1 MESWAERIHDVSNL
15 KVHSIARKSLVR
27 TLIFII
33 AILIAGFI
41 FDAYN
46 QAQLA
51 VVLVLFI
58 GVLSVT
64 LLTGIS
70 GQLSLGQGALMAV
83 GGYANALLMINYKL
97 SLWVAIPL
105 SIIVAS
111 LAGLLLGV
119 AAARLSGPYLAGT
132 TLVIALA
139 IPSLANRFMS
149 VLKGDEGL
157 PVDVGYPPSWLTSAV
172 GELSYEKWQLYV
184 ALPFAAIALFFASNI
199 LLSRTGRMWRSI
211 RDNEIASSMSGVNFS
226 RQKIFV
232 FVISAAFAGLSG
244 ALYGLRGLVGPSVY
258 PVSLSLTLLTA
269 AVLGG
274 IRSISG
280 AFIGTV
286 IVVFLPDW
294 IELVMGNFTVSEQIS
309 NFLPA
314 LISSILLILV
324 VVINPAGVAGIRLHK
339 GK

>member
-1 MESWAERIHDVSNL
+1 MRAVSSL
-15 KVHSIARKSLVR
+15 KEKSIARKSLIR
-27 TLIFII
+27 TVIFSALIL
-33 AILIAGFI
+33 LIGLQ

-46 QAQLA
+46 QAQLS
-51 VVLVLFI
+51 VVLILFI

-83 GGYANALLMINYKL
+83 GGYSTALLIINYKL
-97 SLWVAIPL
+97 SLWIAVPL
-105 SIIVAS
+105 SIITSA
-111 LAGLLLGV
+111 LAGLLLGI
-119 AAARLSGPYLAGT
+119 AAARLRGPYLAGT

-139 IPSLANRFMS
+139 IPTIANRFMS
-149 VLKGDEGL
+149 VFKGDEGL
-157 PVDVGYPPSWLTSAV
+157 PVDVGYPPKWFSTIF
-172 GELSYEKWQLYV
+172 GEPSYEQWQLYV

-199 LLSRTGRMWRSI
+199 LLSRTGRMWKSI
-211 RDNEIASSMSGVNFS
+211 RDHESASSLNGVNFS
-226 RQKIFV
+226 RQKIYV
-232 FVISAAFAGLSG
+232 FVVASAFAGLSG

-274 IRSISG
+274 IRSITG

-294 IELVMGNFTVSEQIS
+294 IDLVIGNFELSEQVS

-314 LISSILLILV
+314 LISSLLLILT
-324 VVINPAGVAGIRLHK
+324 VVINPAGVAGAKLHK
-339 GK
+339 HK

>member
-1 MESWAERIHDVSNL
+1 MRAVSNL
-15 KVHSIARKSLVR
+15 KGKSIARTSLIR
-27 TLIFII
+27 TIIFSALI
-33 AILIAGFI
+33 LLVGLQ

-51 VVLVLFI
+51 VVLILFI
-58 GVLSVT
+58 GVLSIT

-83 GGYANALLMINYKL
+83 GGYSTALLITNYTL
-97 SLWVAIPL
+97 SLWVAVPL
-105 SIIVAS
+105 SIISSA

-119 AAARLSGPYLAGT
+119 AAARLRGPYLAGT

-139 IPSLANRFMS
+139 IPTIANRFMS
-149 VLKGDEGL
+149 VFKGDEGL
-157 PVDVGYPPSWLTSAV
+157 QVDVGYPPQWFSTLF
-172 GELSYEKWQLYV
+172 GEPTYEQWQLYV
-184 ALPFAAIALFFASNI
+184 ALPFAGVALFFASNI

-211 RDNEIASSMSGVNFS
+211 RDNESAASLAGVNFS
-226 RQKIFV
+226 RQKIYV
-232 FVISAAFAGLSG
+232 FILSSTFAGLSG

-258 PVSLSLTLLTA
+258 PVSLSLLLLTA

-274 IRSISG
+274 IRSITG

-294 IELVMGNFTVSEQIS
+294 IELILGNFELSEQVS

-314 LISSILLILV
+314 LISSLLLILT
-324 VVINPAGVAGIRLHK
+324 VVINPAGVAGARLHK
-339 GK
+339 HK

>member
-1 MESWAERIHDVSNL
+1 MHVVSKPNH
-15 KVHSIARKSLVR
+15 HSIARKSFLRSFFFVFAV
-27 TLIFII
+27 L
-33 AILIAGFI
+33 LAGSSFE
-41 FDAYN
+41 AYN

-51 VVLVLFI
+51 LVLILFI

-70 GQLSLGQGALMAV
+70 GQLPLGQGALMAV
-83 GGYANALLMINYKL
+83 GGYCMALLMTNKGY

-105 SIIVAS
+105 AVVGAAI
-111 LAGLLLGV
+111 AGLLLGIS
-119 AAARLSGPYLAGT
+119 AARLTGPYLAGT

-139 IPSLANRFMS
+139 IPTLANRFMS

-157 PVDVGYPPSWLTSAV
+157 PVDVGYPPVWFTNLF
-172 GELSYEKWQLYV
+172 GEPSYEQWQLYV
-184 ALPFAAIALFFASNI
+184 ALPFAAIALFFASNL

-211 RDNEIASSMSGVNFS
+211 RDNETAASLTGVNFS
-226 RQKIFV
+226 RQKILV
-232 FVISAAFAGLSG
+232 FVVSATFAGLSG

-294 IELVMGNFTVSEQIS
+294 IEAALHSFELSEQVS

-314 LISSILLILV
+314 LVSSLLLILT
-324 VVINPAGVAGIRLHK
+324 VVINPAGVAGTHLRKHK
-339 GK
+339 

>member
-1 MESWAERIHDVSNL
+1 MHAVSKNQ
-15 KVHSIARKSLVR
+15 KKSIARTSLIR
-27 TLIFII
+27 TLVF
-33 AILIAGFI
+33 AVLILLVGAQ

-46 QAQLA
+46 QGQLA
-51 VVLVLFI
+51 VVLILFI

-83 GGYANALLMINYKL
+83 GGYSMALLMINYKL
-97 SLWVAIPL
+97 SLWVAVPL
-105 SIIVAS
+105 SIITSA

-119 AAARLSGPYLAGT
+119 AAARLRGPYLAGT

-139 IPSLANRFMS
+139 IPTIANRFMS
-149 VLKGDEGL
+149 VFKGDEGL
-157 PVDVGYPPSWLTSAV
+157 PVDVGYPPQWFSNLF
-172 GELSYEKWQLYV
+172 GEPTYEQWQIYV
-184 ALPFAAIALFFASNI
+184 ALPFAAIALFLASNI
-199 LLSRTGRMWRSI
+199 LMSRTGRMWRSI
-211 RDNEIASSMSGVNFS
+211 RDNETATSLSGVNFS

-232 FVISAAFAGLSG
+232 FVVSSSFAGLSG

-258 PVSLSLTLLTA
+258 PVSLSLLLLTA

-274 IRSISG
+274 IRSITG

-294 IELVMGNFTVSEQIS
+294 IELVLGNFELSEQVS

-314 LISSILLILV
+314 LISSLLLILT
-324 VVINPAGVAGIRLHK
+324 VVINPAGVAGTRLHRHK
-339 GK
+339 

>member
-1 MESWAERIHDVSNL
+1 VS
-15 KVHSIARKSLVR
+15 KVKQPSIIKKSLIR
-27 TLIFII
+27 TLLFALI
-33 AILIAGFI
+33 ILIAQAQ
-41 FDAYN
+41 FDPYN

-51 VVLVLFI
+51 LVLILFI
-58 GVLSVT
+58 GTLSVT

-83 GGYANALLMINYKL
+83 GGYSSALLMINLQL
-97 SLWVAIPL
+97 SLWIAVPA
-105 SIIVAS
+105 SIIAAAI
-111 LAGLLLGV
+111 AGLLLGV

-132 TLVIALA
+132 TLVVALA

-149 VLKGDEGL
+149 VFKGDEGL
-157 PVDVGYPPSWLTSAV
+157 PVDVGYPPAWLTNLL
-172 GELSYEKWQLYV
+172 GELSYEQWQLYSV
-184 ALPFAAIALFFASNI
+184 FPFALIALFIASNI
-199 LLSRTGRMWRSI
+199 LLSRTGRRWRAI
-211 RDNEIASSMSGVNFS
+211 RDHQSAASLAGVNES
-226 RQKIFV
+226 RQKIFA
-232 FVISAAFAGLSG
+232 FVVASSFAGLSG

-274 IRSISG
+274 IRSIAG

-294 IELVMGNFTVSEQIS
+294 IELAIHNVELSEQVS

-314 LISSILLILV
+314 LISSLLLIAT
-324 VVINPAGVAGIRLHK
+324 VVINPAGVMGTHLRKHK
-339 GK
+339 

>member
-1 MESWAERIHDVSNL
+1 MRAVSSL
-15 KVHSIARKSLVR
+15 KEKSIARKSLIR
-27 TLIFII
+27 TVIFSALIL
-33 AILIAGFI
+33 LIGLQ

-46 QAQLA
+46 QAQLS
-51 VVLVLFI
+51 VVLILFI

-83 GGYANALLMINYKL
+83 GGYSTALLIINYKL
-97 SLWVAIPL
+97 SLWVAVPL
-105 SIIVAS
+105 SIITSA
-111 LAGLLLGV
+111 LAGLLLGIS
-119 AAARLSGPYLAGT
+119 AARLRGPYLAGT

-139 IPSLANRFMS
+139 IPTIANRFMS
-149 VLKGDEGL
+149 VFKGDEGL
-157 PVDVGYPPSWLTSAV
+157 PVDVGYPPKWFSTIF
-172 GELSYEKWQLYV
+172 GEPSYEQWQLYV

-199 LLSRTGRMWRSI
+199 LLSRTGRMWKSI
-211 RDNEIASSMSGVNFS
+211 RDHESASSLNGVNFS
-226 RQKIFV
+226 RQKIYV
-232 FVISAAFAGLSG
+232 FVVASAFAGLSG

-274 IRSISG
+274 IRSITG

-294 IELVMGNFTVSEQIS
+294 IDLVIGNFELSEQVS

-314 LISSILLILV
+314 LTSSLLLILT
-324 VVINPAGVAGIRLHK
+324 VVINPAGVAGAKLHK
-339 GK
+339 HK

>member
-1 MESWAERIHDVSNL
+1 MCAVSNL
-15 KVHSIARKSLVR
+15 KVHSIARKSLIR
-27 TLIFII
+27 TLIFTFAVLWI
-33 AILIAGFI
+33 GSSFEP
-41 FDAYN
+41 YN

-51 VVLVLFI
+51 VVLILFI

-64 LLTGIS
+64 MLTGIS

-83 GGYANALLMINYKL
+83 GGYSTALLMVNFKI
-97 SLWVAIPL
+97 SLWIAVPSAIL
-105 SIIVAS
+105 SSAI
-111 LAGLLLGV
+111 AGLLLGV
-119 AAARLSGPYLAGT
+119 AAARLTGPYLAGT

-139 IPSLANRFMS
+139 IPTIANRFMS
-149 VLKGDEGL
+149 VFKGDEGL
-157 PVDVGYPPSWLTSAV
+157 PVDVGYPPAWFSKIF
-172 GELSYEKWQLYV
+172 GEPSYEQWQLYV
-184 ALPFAAIALFFASNI
+184 VIPFAAIALYFASNI

-211 RDNEIASSMSGVNFS
+211 RDNETAAALSGVNYS
-226 RQKIFV
+226 RQKIYV
-232 FVISAAFAGLSG
+232 FIISSTFAGLSG

-294 IELVMGNFTVSEQIS
+294 IDLAIHNFELSEQVS
-309 NFLPA
+309 NYLPA
-314 LISSILLILV
+314 LISSLLLILT
-324 VVINPAGVAGIRLHK
+324 VVINPAGVAGTKLHK
-339 GK
+339 HK

>member
-1 MESWAERIHDVSNL
+1 MCAVS
-15 KVHSIARKSLVR
+15 KAKSHSIARKSLLR
-27 TLIFII
+27 TIFFV
-33 AILIAGFI
+33 ALMLFAGSI

-51 VVLVLFI
+51 LVLILFI

-83 GGYANALLMINYKL
+83 GGYCMALLMINKSY
-97 SLWVAIPL
+97 SIWVAIPL
-105 SIIVAS
+105 AIVGAA
-111 LAGLLLGV
+111 LAGLLLGI

-157 PVDVGYPPSWLTSAV
+157 PADVGYPPAWFTNLF
-172 GELSYEKWQLYV
+172 GEPSYEQWQLYV
-184 ALPFAAIALFFASNI
+184 ALPFAAIALFLASNI
-199 LLSRTGRMWRSI
+199 LLSRTGRMWRAI
-211 RDNEIASSMSGVNFS
+211 RDNETAASLSGVNFS

-232 FVISAAFAGLSG
+232 FVVSATFAGLSG

-274 IRSISG
+274 IRSIFG

-294 IELVMGNFTVSEQIS
+294 IEAILSSFELSEQVS

-314 LISSILLILV
+314 LISSLLLILT
-324 VVINPAGVAGIRLHK
+324 VVINPAGVAGAHRGKHK
-339 GK
+339 

>member
-1 MESWAERIHDVSNL
+1 MPAVSKN
-15 KVHSIARKSLVR
+15 KSHSIARKSLIR
-27 TLIFII
+27 TIVFILLILF
-33 AILIAGFI
+33 AGST

-51 VVLVLFI
+51 LVLILFI

-83 GGYANALLMINYKL
+83 GGYCMALLMTNYQY

-105 SIIVAS
+105 AVVGAGI
-111 LAGLLLGV
+111 AGLLLGV

-139 IPSLANRFMS
+139 IPTLANRFMS

-157 PVDVGYPPSWLTSAV
+157 PVDVGYPPTWFTRLF
-172 GELSYEKWQLYV
+172 GEPSYEQWQLYV
-184 ALPFAAIALFFASNI
+184 ALPFAAIALFLVSNI
-199 LLSRTGRMWRSI
+199 LLSRTGRTWRAI
-211 RDNEIASSMSGVNFS
+211 RDNESAASLSGVNFS
-226 RQKIFV
+226 RVKIFV
-232 FVISAAFAGLSG
+232 FVISATLAGLSG

-274 IRSISG
+274 IRSIFG

-294 IELVMGNFTVSEQIS
+294 IDSILESFELSEQVS

-314 LISSILLILV
+314 LISGLLLILT
-324 VVINPAGVAGIRLHK
+324 VVINPAGVAGTHLKKHK
-339 GK
+339 

>member
-1 MESWAERIHDVSNL
+1 MLAVS
-15 KVHSIARKSLVR
+15 KVKSPSIVKKSLIR
-27 TLIFII
+27 TLLFALLII
-33 AILIAGFI
+33 VAQSR

-51 VVLVLFI
+51 LVLILFI
-58 GVLSVT
+58 GTLSVT
-64 LLTGIS
+64 ILTGVS

-83 GGYANALLMINYKL
+83 GGYSSALMMINWKL
-97 SLWVAIPL
+97 SLWVAVPL
-105 SIIVAS
+105 SILSAAI
-111 LAGLLLGV
+111 AGLLLGV

-132 TLVIALA
+132 TLVVALA

-149 VLKGDEGL
+149 VFKGDEGL
-157 PVDVGYPPSWLTSAV
+157 PVDVGYPPQWVTKLL
-172 GELSYEKWQLYV
+172 GELSYEQWQLYSV
-184 ALPFAAIALFFASNI
+184 FPFALIALFVTSNI
-199 LLSRTGRMWRSI
+199 LLSRTGRRWRAI
-211 RDNEIASSMSGVNFS
+211 RDHQSAAALAGVNIA
-226 RQKIFV
+226 RQKVFA
-232 FVISAAFAGLSG
+232 FVISASLAGLSG

-274 IRSISG
+274 IRSIAG

-294 IELVMGNFTVSEQIS
+294 IELAIGGMQLSEQVS

-314 LISSILLILV
+314 LISSLLLIAT
-324 VVINPAGVAGIRLHK
+324 VVINPAGVMGTRLHK
-339 GK
+339 DK

>member
-1 MESWAERIHDVSNL
+1 VSKVKQPSIL
-15 KVHSIARKSLVR
+15 KKSLIR
-27 TLIFII
+27 TLFFALI
-33 AILIAGFI
+33 ILIAQAQ
-41 FDAYN
+41 FDPYN

-51 VVLVLFI
+51 LVLILFI
-58 GVLSVT
+58 GTLSVT

-83 GGYANALLMINYKL
+83 GGYSSALLMINLQL
-97 SLWVAIPL
+97 SLWIAVPA
-105 SIIVAS
+105 SIISAAI
-111 LAGLLLGV
+111 AGLLLGV

-132 TLVIALA
+132 TLVVALA

-149 VLKGDEGL
+149 IFKGDEGL
-157 PVDVGYPPSWLTSAV
+157 PVDVGYPPAWLTNLL
-172 GELSYEKWQLYV
+172 GELSYEQWQLYSVFPFALV
-184 ALPFAAIALFFASNI
+184 ALFIASNI
-199 LLSRTGRMWRSI
+199 LLSRTGRRWRAI
-211 RDNEIASSMSGVNFS
+211 RDHQSAASLAGVNES
-226 RQKIFV
+226 RQKIFA
-232 FVISAAFAGLSG
+232 FVVASSFAGLSG

-274 IRSISG
+274 IRSIAG

-294 IELVMGNFTVSEQIS
+294 IELVIHNVELSEQVS

-314 LISSILLILV
+314 LISSLLLIAT
-324 VVINPAGVAGIRLHK
+324 VVINPAGVMGTHLRKHK
-339 GK
+339 

>member
-1 MESWAERIHDVSNL
+1 MSKVKQPSIL
-15 KVHSIARKSLVR
+15 KKSLIR
-27 TLIFII
+27 TLLFALI
-33 AILIAGFI
+33 ILIAQAQ
-41 FDAYN
+41 FDPYN

-51 VVLVLFI
+51 LVLILFI
-58 GVLSVT
+58 GTLSVT

-83 GGYANALLMINYKL
+83 GGYSSALLMINLQL
-97 SLWVAIPL
+97 SLWIAVPA
-105 SIIVAS
+105 SIISAAI
-111 LAGLLLGV
+111 AGLLLGV

-132 TLVIALA
+132 TLVVALA

-149 VLKGDEGL
+149 IFKGDEGL
-157 PVDVGYPPSWLTSAV
+157 PVDVGYPPAWLTNLL
-172 GELSYEKWQLYV
+172 GELSYEQWQLYSVFPFALV
-184 ALPFAAIALFFASNI
+184 ALFIASNI
-199 LLSRTGRMWRSI
+199 LLSRTGRRWRAI
-211 RDNEIASSMSGVNFS
+211 RDHQSAASLAGVNES
-226 RQKIFV
+226 RQKIFA
-232 FVISAAFAGLSG
+232 FVVASSFAGLSG

-274 IRSISG
+274 IRSIAG

-294 IELVMGNFTVSEQIS
+294 IELVIHNVELSEQVS

-314 LISSILLILV
+314 LISSLLLIAT
-324 VVINPAGVAGIRLHK
+324 VVINPAGVMGTHLRKHK
-339 GK
+339 

>member
-1 MESWAERIHDVSNL
+1 MRAVSNL
-15 KVHSIARKSLVR
+15 KRKSIARTSLIR
-27 TLIFII
+27 TLIFT
-33 AILIAGFI
+33 ALILLIGSQ

-51 VVLVLFI
+51 VVLILFI
-58 GVLSVT
+58 GVLSIT

-83 GGYANALLMINYKL
+83 GGYSTALLITNYTL
-97 SLWVAIPL
+97 SLWVAVPL
-105 SIIVAS
+105 SIISSA

-119 AAARLSGPYLAGT
+119 AAARLRGPYLAGT

-139 IPSLANRFMS
+139 IPTIANRFMS
-149 VLKGDEGL
+149 VFKGDEGL
-157 PVDVGYPPSWLTSAV
+157 QVDVGYPPQWFSTLF
-172 GELSYEKWQLYV
+172 GEPTFEQWQLYV
-184 ALPFAAIALFFASNI
+184 ALPFAGVALFFASNI

-211 RDNEIASSMSGVNFS
+211 RDNESAASLAGVNFA
-226 RQKIFV
+226 RQKIYV
-232 FVISAAFAGLSG
+232 FIISSTFAGLSG

-274 IRSISG
+274 IRSITG

-294 IELVMGNFTVSEQIS
+294 IELLLGNLTLSEQVS

-314 LISSILLILV
+314 LISSLLLILT
-324 VVINPAGVAGIRLHK
+324 VVINPAGVAGVRLHK
-339 GK
+339 HK

>member
-1 MESWAERIHDVSNL
+1 MF
-15 KVHSIARKSLVR
+15 
-27 TLIFII
+27 TL
-33 AILIAGFI
+33 AILWIGSTFE
-41 FDAYN
+41 AYN

-51 VVLVLFI
+51 VVLILFI

-64 LLTGIS
+64 MLTGIS

-83 GGYANALLMINYKL
+83 GGYSTALLMVNYKI
-97 SLWVAIPL
+97 SLWIAVPL
-105 SIIVAS
+105 SILSAAI
-111 LAGLLLGV
+111 AGLLLGV

-139 IPSLANRFMS
+139 IPTIANRFVS
-149 VLKGDEGL
+149 VFKGDEGL
-157 PVDVGYPPSWLTSAV
+157 PVDVGYPPQWFTNTFD
-172 GELSYEKWQLYV
+172 EPSYEQWQLYV

-199 LLSRTGRMWRSI
+199 LLSRTGRMWKSI
-211 RDNEIASSMSGVNFS
+211 RDNETAAALNGVNYS
-226 RQKIFV
+226 RQKIYV
-232 FVISAAFAGLSG
+232 FIISSTFAGLSG

-294 IELVMGNFTVSEQIS
+294 IDLVIGNFELSEQVS

-314 LISSILLILV
+314 LISSVLLILT
-324 VVINPAGVAGIRLHK
+324 VVINPAGVAGTKLHK
-339 GK
+339 HK

>member
-1 MESWAERIHDVSNL
+1 MRAVSNL
-15 KVHSIARKSLVR
+15 KRKSIARTSLIR
-27 TLIFII
+27 TFVFAALILLV
-33 AILIAGFI
+33 AAQ

-51 VVLVLFI
+51 VVLILFI
-58 GVLSVT
+58 GVLSIT

-83 GGYANALLMINYKL
+83 GGYSTALLITNYTL
-97 SLWVAIPL
+97 SLWVAVPL
-105 SIIVAS
+105 SIISSAI
-111 LAGLLLGV
+111 AGLLLGV
-119 AAARLSGPYLAGT
+119 AAARLRGPYLAGT

-139 IPSLANRFMS
+139 IPTIANRFMS
-149 VLKGDEGL
+149 VFKGDEGL
-157 PVDVGYPPSWLTSAV
+157 QVDVGYPPQWFTTV
-172 GELSYEKWQLYV
+172 FGEPTYEQWQLYV
-184 ALPFAAIALFFASNI
+184 ALPFAGVALFFASNI

-211 RDNEIASSMSGVNFS
+211 RDNESAASLAGVNFS
-226 RQKIFV
+226 RQKIYV
-232 FVISAAFAGLSG
+232 FIISSTFAGLSG

-258 PVSLSLTLLTA
+258 PVSLSLLLLTA

-274 IRSISG
+274 IRSITG

-294 IELVMGNFTVSEQIS
+294 IDLILGNFELSEQVS

-314 LISSILLILV
+314 LISSLLLILT
-324 VVINPAGVAGIRLHK
+324 VVINPAGVAGTRLHK
-339 GK
+339 HK